1 MVKKYEYIYILN
13 PNDKTKLLKIN
24 IGITSYHQN
33 IIEIINNGGCTNH
46 QTNQLSSYI
55 SMKAGREVMRERF
68 VISNETTRYT
78 IFDSLIKSTDIPI
91 PKKIIK
97 IAMIMYL
104 YKEHGL
110 YFFESITR
118 NFMFFIGE
126 KQFEQYQKISFKK
139 LLKPN
144 LMANYLGL
152 TSNSIDLKEYLRIA
166 KYKIIK
172 FFEIEFPFYLRFFY
186 FNINLNIDRN
196 DQADKVQINFE
207 FNNLEDCPKFI
218 RYFIGDNEYKIN
230 FYLFGKI
237 DYKFD
242 FHKLIEFSKFIY
254 LLNNNIEMFRE
265 EDQIRN
271 GTLDCIY
278 KELYLEK
285 RKNFCEFIKNPIP
298 IKKLNKLQAKFSTC
312 VITITKFLDKTIIK
326 QQPKFLYDQQLKQI
340 KKEEPKPVIVKLL
353 NKEYDLNKIT
363 CKESLDVIWDLLNK
377 GAHGGVYNILD
388 GFVAKQLYCKIL
400 LKLNMPL
407 KKTNI

>member
-1 MVKKYEYIYILN
+1 IYILN

-33 IIEIINNGGCTNH
+33 IIEIINNGGCTNY

-55 SMKAGREVMRERF
+55 SMKSGREVMRERF

-126 KQFEQYQKISFKK
+126 KQFEEYQKISFRK

-186 FNINLNIDRN
+186 FNINLKIDRD

-218 RYFIGDNEYKIN
+218 RYFIGENEYKIN
-230 FYLFGKI
+230 FYLFGQV

-254 LLNNNIEMFRE
+254 LL
-265 EDQIRN
+265 
-271 GTLDCIY
+271 
-278 KELYLEK
+278 
-285 RKNFCEFIKNPIP
+285 
-298 IKKLNKLQAKFSTC
+298 
-312 VITITKFLDKTIIK
+312 
-326 QQPKFLYDQQLKQI
+326 
-340 KKEEPKPVIVKLL
+340 
-353 NKEYDLNKIT
+353 
-363 CKESLDVIWDLLNK
+363 
-377 GAHGGVYNILD
+377 
-388 GFVAKQLYCKIL
+388 
-400 LKLNMPL
+400 
-407 KKTNI
+407 